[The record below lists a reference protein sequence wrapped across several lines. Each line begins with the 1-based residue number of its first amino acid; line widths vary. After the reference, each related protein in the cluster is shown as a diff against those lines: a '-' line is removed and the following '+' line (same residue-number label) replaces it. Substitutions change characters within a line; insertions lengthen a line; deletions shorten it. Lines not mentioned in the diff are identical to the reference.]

1 MEGKKQAKCRKKREK
16 GKKLERRGFLFVE
29 ERLNEHNNVAFHR

>member
-1 MEGKKQAKCRKKREK
+1 MGKRNKQNVEKREK
-16 GKKLERRGFLFVE
+16 GKKLERKGFLFVE